1 MFNDEPFQK
10 IYKALMEC
18 EDLDVPIAS
27 FVEVDG
33 TSFPVFANRVYGDK
47 THLHHA
53 EILAINHALKSLD
66 VMDFKNA
73 NATLYSSLEPC
84 CMCLAF
90 ACLVRVKK
98 IIFFA
103 EDGKFGGTNRLFTL
117 NSAFT
122 KPEIL
127 CIEKEEVK
135 IQMNKFFKTKR

>member
-1 MFNDEPFQK
+1 MFNDEPFK
-10 IYKALMEC
+10 ILLNALKNQE
-18 EDLDVPIAS
+18 EVDVPIAS
-27 FVEVDG
+27 FLEVDG
-33 TSFPVFANRVYGDK
+33 KIFPPFVNQVYKDK
-47 THLHHA
+47 NHLHHA
-53 EILAINHALKSLD
+53 EILAINHALKTLEM
-66 VMDFKNA
+66 VDFKSS

-90 ACLVRVKK
+90 ACLTRVKK

-103 EDGKFGGTNRLFTL
+103 EDDKFGGTNRIFTL

-135 IQMNKFFKTKR
+135 TLMNKFFKTKR